1 MHMPDKKIRG
11 QRVTS
16 DSSSSGRIP
25 QTFIDDL
32 IARADIVE
40 VVGNRV
46 PLKKAGR
53 EFKACCPFHDEKT
66 PSFTVSPTK
75 GFYHCFGCG
84 EHGTAIGFLM
94 NYDRLGFV
102 EAVEALAEMLGVE
115 VPRTR
120 DDSNPSRDGGLF
132 EILKEADQIY
142 RNALRDNPAAIAYLK
157 RRGIDGATAG
167 RYAMGFAPDAWDTI
181 LKKLG
186 TSDARIA
193 QLREAGLVIRNDQG
207 REYDRF
213 RNRIMF
219 PIRDPRGRVI
229 GFGGRVMGDEEP
241 KYLNSPE
248 TPLFHKGRALYG
260 LYEARQ
266 VPGRP
271 SEILVVEGYLD
282 VASLSQHGVEPAVAT
297 LGTATTAEHVRRLT
311 RITDRII
318 FCFDGD
324 RAGRKAAW
332 RALETALPHA
342 GGTVELKFLLLPEGQ
357 DPDSFVR
364 QHGADTFR
372 EMLPSATA
380 LSEFML
386 EELEEQVD
394 LDSTDGRARLT
405 ALVGPL
411 LKKLPV
417 GVYRELLLDRLA
429 DRVGMAANR
438 LEELLLPD
446 ASTATTSRPIER
458 PAARNPLVR
467 NAITLVL
474 HHPSAALAVDAMSD
488 LDYVKLPGIDLLRRL
503 LEVCRN
509 NPQITSAGLEERFRE
524 DTEGRFL
531 SRLAGEPPIDDES
544 AAPAVLK
551 DNIGRLIERG
561 LKERQNRLI
570 LKGNALNDAQRSE
583 LAAIGDR
590 LRALQAPRGRA

>member
-1 MHMPDKKIRG
+1 M
-11 QRVTS
+11 TS

-120 DDSNPSRDGGLF
+120 EDANPGRDGSLF

-142 RNALRDNPAAIAYLK
+142 RNALRDNPAAITYLK

-167 RYAMGFAPDAWDTI
+167 RFAMGFAPDAWDTI
-181 LKKLG
+181 LRKLG

-193 QLREAGLVIRNDQG
+193 QLREAGLVIRNEQG

-213 RNRIMF
+213 RNRIVF

-271 SEILVVEGYLD
+271 GEILVVEGYLD

-297 LGTATTAEHVRRLT
+297 LGTATTAEHIRRLT
-311 RITDRII
+311 RITDRIV

-342 GGTVELKFLLLPEGQ
+342 GGTVELKFLLLPDGQ

-372 EMLPSATA
+372 EMLPSAKP

-386 EELEEQVD
+386 EELEAQVD
-394 LDSTDGRARLT
+394 LDSTDGRSRLT
-405 ALVGPL
+405 ALIGPL
-411 LKKLPV
+411 LEKLPI
-417 GVYRELLLDRLA
+417 GVYRELLLQRLA

-438 LEELLLPD
+438 LEALLLPNVETP
-446 ASTATTSRPIER
+446 SPTRPVER

-467 NAITLVL
+467 KAITLVL
-474 HHPSAALAVDAMSD
+474 HHPRAALAVESMPD
-488 LDYVKLPGIDLLRRL
+488 LDYVKLPGIDLLRHL
-503 LEVCRN
+503 LEVCRD
-509 NPQITSAGLEERFRE
+509 NPQINSAGLEERFRE
-524 DTEGRFL
+524 DPEGRFL
-531 SRLAGEPPIDDES
+531 SRLAGEPPIDDEL

-551 DNIGRLIERG
+551 DNVARLIERG
-561 LKERQNRLI
+561 LKDRQNCLI
-570 LKGNALNDAQRSE
+570 RMGNALDDAQRGE

-590 LRALQAPRGRA
+590 LRALQAPEERA

>member
-1 MHMPDKKIRG
+1 MLSPDKKIRG
-11 QRVTS
+11 QRVTN
-16 DSSSSGRIP
+16 DASSSGRIP
-25 QTFIDDL
+25 QAFIDDL

-167 RYAMGFAPDAWDTI
+167 RFAMGFAPDAWDTI
-181 LKKLG
+181 LKRLG

-248 TPLFHKGRALYG
+248 TPLFHKGRSLYG

-282 VASLSQHGVEPAVAT
+282 VASLSQHEVEPAVAT
-297 LGTATTAEHVRRLT
+297 LGTATTADHIRRLT

-364 QHGADTFR
+364 QHGAQTFR
-372 EMLPSATA
+372 EMLPSAKP
-380 LSEFML
+380 LSEFLL
-386 EELEEQVD
+386 EELEVQVD
-394 LDSTDGRARLT
+394 LDSTDGRSRLT

-417 GVYRELLLDRLA
+417 GVYRELLLERLA
-429 DRVGMAANR
+429 DRIGMAPNR
-438 LEELLLPD
+438 LEELLSPTPEP
-446 ASTATTSRPIER
+446 ASTSRPIER

-467 NAITLVL
+467 KAITLVL
-474 HHPSAALAVDAMSD
+474 HHPSAALSVDTMSD
-488 LDYVKLPGIDLLRRL
+488 LDYVKLPGIELLRRL
-503 LEVCRN
+503 LEVCRD

-524 DTEGRFL
+524 DPEGRFL
-531 SRLAGEPPIDDES
+531 SRLAGEPPIDDEP
-544 AAPAVLK
+544 AAPAVLR
-551 DNIGRLIERG
+551 DNVARLIERG
-561 LKERQNRLI
+561 LRDRQNHLI
-570 LKGNALNDAQRSE
+570 LKGNTLNDAQRIE
-583 LAAIGDR
+583 LTAIGDR
-590 LRALQAPRGRA
+590 LRALQAPEERA